1 MARSS
6 CRYWSIWAENGS
18 AVHQMDVLNT
28 GMAIYKTHCLTIT
41 LHYSFKCKQML
52 SWKNQIEV
60 LKCLFF
66 RCIRNHFRFK
76 IIFVSIT
83 ITITVRSHQ
92 LANTGHYCDRN
103 GTSITRRR
111 AASVDL
117 RTVATEFCSDGLYAI
132 TQNSPVRE
140 FFFPGNG
147 IFFPDPKKSSPVNI
161 PSCNTLTWKTC
172 KSSPLRS

>member
-28 GMAIYKTHCLTIT
+28 GMAIYKTHSLTIT

-66 RCIRNHFRFK
+66 RCICNHFRFK

-117 RTVATEFCSDGLYAI
+117 RSTHCCHR
-132 TQNSPVRE
+132 TQWPKILPFGN
-140 FFFPGNG
+140 FFFPGTG
-147 IFFPDPKKSSPVNI
+147 YFFGTRKNWVL
-161 PSCNTLTWKTC
+161 LTSLIVTH
-172 KSSPLRS
+172 